1 MVETMTIALLVMR
14 RRRVFVRLESIIQG
28 QHSPPRQRSA
38 SRLAGDV
45 TRAFVKKK
53 RALAQLFFLNSAMKS
68 TSACTPSMGMA
79 L

>member
-1 MVETMTIALLVMR
+1 M
-14 RRRVFVRLESIIQG
+14 G
-28 QHSPPRQRSA
+28 
-38 SRLAGDV
+38 GV